1 MKYVDIASRFGDV
14 TLRVTPVAHPWDSA
28 ATSPAWD
35 MQLTGQD
42 FDASTVG
49 IEDDD
54 APQTLPEFC
63 RELADDH
70 KGFDGE
76 KTWEAVGG
84 TIKIRADHD
93 QINAT
98 RLYVTL
104 SGGVVPQW
112 NAYAELHV
120 DPFRFDRVAI
130 NLQLFG
136 DELLSGEADHE
147 PDAEPQRIDPRERQR
162 GPIKRIGTPDQQA
175 Y

>member
-14 TLRVTPVAHPWDSA
+14 TLRITPVPHPWETDQVA
-28 ATSPAWD
+28 YD
-35 MQLTGQD
+35 VQLTGVVL
-42 FDASTVG
+42 DASSVYW
-49 IEDDD
+49 EDHD
-54 APQTLPEFC
+54 APQTLIEFC
-63 RELADDH
+63 RGLADDH

-76 KTWEAVGG
+76 RVWKSAGG
-84 TIKIRADHD
+84 ALKIRADHD

-104 SGGVVPQW
+104 TGGPVPPW
-112 NAYAELHV
+112 SASAELHV

-130 NLQLFG
+130 NLELFNA
-136 DELLSGEADHE
+136 ELLAGEVEDPTAK
-147 PDAEPQRIDPRERQR
+147 PPRIDPRERAR